1 MDNQAVAFRDDYTCT
16 ISGNHYEYD
25 VLYTPG
31 TITLWRA
38 NIYRNGVLKSS
49 PSGELVDH
57 EMDDEGL
64 KQYLMAYV
72 EAIIEREEPELAD

>member
-1 MDNQAVAFRDDYTCT
+1 MDDPTKAFKDDYTCT
-16 ISGNHYEYD
+16 ISGNRYEYD
-25 VLYTPG
+25 VLFNPG
-31 TITLWRA
+31 RTTQWRA
-38 NIYRNGVLKSS
+38 NIYRDGVLKSS

-64 KQYLMAYV
+64 RQYLMAYV

>member
-1 MDNQAVAFRDDYTCT
+1 MPNKTLSFKDDYTCT

-25 VLYTPG
+25 MLYTPG
-31 TITLWRA
+31 VTTYWRA
-38 NIYRNGVLKSS
+38 NIYRAGVLKSS
-49 PSGELVDH
+49 PSGEVVDH

-72 EAIIEREEPELAD
+72 EAIIEREEPELSG

>member
-1 MDNQAVAFRDDYTCT
+1 MSAQSQSFKDDYTCT
-16 ISGNHYEYD
+16 VSGNHYEYD

-31 TITLWRA
+31 NMTLWRA
-38 NIYRNGVLKSS
+38 NIYRDGVLKSS

-64 KQYLMAYV
+64 KQYLMEYV
-72 EAIIEREEPELAD
+72 EAIIEREESELSD